1 MFTRFSFT
9 HKLTGRSFNV
19 NDSVYKKLIEHS
31 LGFIMGKIFPI
42 IVAAVAIIGF
52 LSSAYFFSES
62 EISIETPVIIET
74 QSNNSV
80 MQEIEACIEANL
92 AGGSISLNTF
102 NTNML
107 LTLKE
112 AANEAETESEL
123 EEIRERLHNL
133 TDCKPNNQGFMP

>member
-1 MFTRFSFT
+1 M
-9 HKLTGRSFNV
+9 
-19 NDSVYKKLIEHS
+19 YKKLIEHS
-31 LGFIMGKIFPI
+31 LDENMGKIFPI
-42 IVAAVAIIGF
+42 IVIAVAIIGF
-52 LSSAYFFSES
+52 SSSAYFFSQS
-62 EISIETPVIIET
+62 EISIESPITIET

-80 MQEIEACIEANL
+80 MDEIEACIEENL
-92 AGGSISLNTF
+92 AGGSISLNSF

-112 AANEAETESEL
+112 AASEAETENEL

>member
-1 MFTRFSFT
+1 
-9 HKLTGRSFNV
+9 
-19 NDSVYKKLIEHS
+19 
-31 LGFIMGKIFPI
+31 MGKIFPI
-42 IVAAVAIIGF
+42 IVVAVAIIGF
-52 LSSAYFFSES
+52 STSAYFFSES
-62 EISIETPVIIET
+62 EISIESPITIET

-80 MQEIEACIEANL
+80 MDEIESCIEENL
-92 AGGSISLNTF
+92 AGGSISLNSF

-112 AANEAETESEL
+112 AASEAETENEL

>member
-1 MFTRFSFT
+1 
-9 HKLTGRSFNV
+9 
-19 NDSVYKKLIEHS
+19 
-31 LGFIMGKIFPI
+31 MGKIFPI
-42 IVAAVAIIGF
+42 IVVVVAIIGF
-52 LSSAYFFSES
+52 SSSAYFFSQS
-62 EISIETPVIIET
+62 EISIESPITIET

-80 MQEIEACIEANL
+80 MDEIEACIEENL
-92 AGGSISLNTF
+92 AGGSISLNYF

-112 AANEAETESEL
+112 AASEAETENEL